1 MVCDE
6 VDMIGFECELM
17 GINELKNEQNV
28 GRIAVKKKGD
38 DMDQSIDSNK
48 FAYDPGNSGI
58 EVELQSSINDDAET
72 KKNPFKEN
80 LL

>member
-28 GRIAVKKKGD
+28 GRIAVKKKQD
-38 DMDQSIDSNK
+38 DTDRSIDSNQ
-48 FAYDPGNSGI
+48 FAYDPGNAQV
-58 EVELQSSINDDAET
+58 EVELQSSINDD
-72 KKNPFKEN
+72 
-80 LL
+80 

>member
-28 GRIAVKKKGD
+28 WRIAVKKKQD
-38 DMDQSIDSNK
+38 DTDRSIDSNQ
-48 FAYDPGNSGI
+48 FAYDPGNAQV
-58 EVELQSSINDDAET
+58 EVELQSSINDD
-72 KKNPFKEN
+72 
-80 LL
+80 